1 MIDRLS
7 MIDLIDQA
15 QRDLPYCACG
25 RHTTALWRDGA
36 VWLECASLGE
46 SREGLGRRIVASLTA
61 PTHTRMRVT
70 ESPARDST
78 AALTARC

>member
-15 QRDLPYCACG
+15 QHDVPFCSCG
-25 RHTTALWRDGA
+25 RHTTAVWRDGA

-46 SREGLGRRIVASLTA
+46 SREGLIRRIVASLAA
-61 PTHTRMRVT
+61 PMHARMRVV
-70 ESPARDST
+70 ESPARSST
-78 AALTARC
+78 ATLTARC